1 MKPNQSDATMADA
14 LGSSAPEIALAKGVL
29 AQAKQDLRRFRRAQ
43 DGVGRE
49 IYEDAY
55 SWVTANDF
63 SWPYS
68 FLNVCKALRLSPESL
83 RAELLPRARTG
94 WFSRSRRI
102 AETVSSS
109 FRHSLG
115 NAFRDTRSGS
125 RQASRSAPSILVTP

>member
-1 MKPNQSDATMADA
+1 VADA
-14 LGSSAPEIALAKGVL
+14 LGSSGPEVALAKGVL
-29 AQAKQDLRRFRRAQ
+29 AQAKQDLRRFRTAQ

-55 SWVTANDF
+55 SWVTADDF

-68 FLNVCKALRLSPESL
+68 FQNVCKALRLSPESL
-83 RAELLPRARTG
+83 RGELLPGVRTH

-102 AETVSSS
+102 AETISSS

-115 NAFRDTRSGS
+115 NAFKGNRSGS
-125 RQASRSAPSILVTP
+125 RHTSRSAPSILVTP

>member
-1 MKPNQSDATMADA
+1 MVAGA
-14 LGSSAPEIALAKGVL
+14 LGSSGPEIALAKGVL
-29 AQAKQDLRRFRRAQ
+29 AQAKQDLRRFRRAK

-55 SWVTANDF
+55 SWVTGNDF

-68 FLNVCKALRLSPESL
+68 FQNVCKALRLSPESL

-94 WFSRSRRI
+94 WFSHSRRI

-109 FRHSLG
+109 FRRSLG
-115 NAFRDTRSGS
+115 SAFRGNRSGG
-125 RQASRSAPSILVTP
+125 RHASRPAPPILVTP